1 MITAARDEET
11 ISENHEMSEKRT
23 FPLLQGT
30 RVVLHP
36 VKHLFRIDKSLS
48 VALTGIPSD
57 CRHMLGV
64 LRRGAQDYRL
74 NFGEPIPAVVLA
86 DQASAYLHDLTLG
99 SDTRPLAVTVLI
111 AAR

>member
-1 MITAARDEET
+1 MITAARDEDT
-11 ISENHEMSEKRT
+11 ASENPEVSAGRT

-30 RVVLHP
+30 RMLLHP

-57 CRHMLGV
+57 CRHMLRV
-64 LRRGAQDYRL
+64 LRKGAQDYRL

-86 DQASAYLHDLTLG
+86 DQTSSYLHDLTLG
-99 SDTRPLAVTVLI
+99 TDTRPLAVTVLI